1 MRDQCSPAVWRAI
14 ESVAARDPERRE
26 LSCSALLLELIA
38 EEDGRTAVLLA
49 RHGMARESAIE
60 RLSGVNSPD
69 VAVEKLIADARALAR
84 EHESEGTVTSEFLL
98 LTLLETD
105 IASAK
110 VLVELGLNRAGLLGE
125 IKGATAPVLPMSE
138 PIHFAEPTEQIAAGR
153 VLDASANR
161 AREALRI
168 LDDYCR
174 FVLDDSILTA
184 EIKHLRHDL
193 VGWLDRLPDRLL
205 SGSRETMR
213 DVGTE
218 ITASGEM
225 ARSSTAEVAV
235 INLKRL
241 QESLRSLEE
250 FGKIVD
256 PDLAAG
262 IESLRYRVYTVEK
275 AVRVSAEARTRLAD
289 VRLCVLLT
297 GAQCAA
303 ALDWTIVE
311 AAGGGATMFQL
322 REKELDDRALLQ
334 RARNVRRWTRKVGAL
349 FIVNDRPDIARLAD
363 ADGVHLGQ
371 EDMPVHEARK
381 ILGADALIGVSTHEL
396 KQVRQAVLDGA
407 NYIGVGPTFPS
418 TTKRFETLAG
428 LEFVKEAVRQ
438 TSLPAFA
445 IGGIN
450 ANTIEEVVRAGIK
463 RAAVSAA
470 IAQADDPR
478 LAAATLLEA
487 LTK

>member
-1 MRDQCSPAVWRAI
+1 MREQCSPAVWRAI
-14 ESVAARDPERRE
+14 ESVAAREPHRRD

-38 EEDGRTAVLLA
+38 EEDGRTSVLLA
-49 RHGMARESAIE
+49 RHGMVRESAIE
-60 RLSGVNSPD
+60 RLTGVKSPNMP
-69 VAVEKLIADARALAR
+69 VEKLIADARALAR
-84 EHESEGTVTSEFLL
+84 EHEGEGTVTSEFLL

-105 IASAK
+105 ADSAE

-125 IKGATAPVLPMSE
+125 ITGAAAPALPMPE

-168 LDDYCR
+168 LDDYSR
-174 FVLDDSILTA
+174 FVLDDAILTG
-184 EIKHLRHDL
+184 EIKQLRHDL
-193 VGWLDRLPDRLL
+193 VGWLDRLPDCLL
-205 SGSRETMR
+205 AGSRETMR

-218 ITASGEM
+218 ITASREM
-225 ARSSTAEVAV
+225 ARSSTAEVAHV
-235 INLKRL
+235 NLKRL

-250 FGKIVD
+250 FGKIID

-262 IESLRYRVYTVEK
+262 IESLRYRTYTVEK
-275 AVRVSAEARTRLAD
+275 ALRIAADARSRLAD

-297 GAQCAA
+297 GAQCTA
-303 ALDWTIVE
+303 ALDWTIEE

-322 REKELDDRALLQ
+322 REKELDNRVLLK
-334 RARNVRRWTRKVGAL
+334 RARHVRRWTRKVGAL
-349 FIVNDRPDIARLAD
+349 FIVNDRPDIARLAE

-371 EDMPVHEARK
+371 DDMPVHEARK
-381 ILGADALIGVSTHEL
+381 IVGPDALIGVSTHDLE
-396 KQVRQAVLDGA
+396 QVRKAVLDGA
-407 NYIGVGPTFPS
+407 SYIGVGPTFPS
-418 TTKRFETLAG
+418 TTKSFDMLAG
-428 LEFVKEAVRQ
+428 LDFVKQAVRE

-450 ANTIEEVVRAGIK
+450 ASTIESVAKAGVK
-463 RAAVSAA
+463 RVAVSAA
-470 IAQADDPR
+470 IARADDPR
-478 LAAATLLEA
+478 FAAATLLEA